1 MANKKKKINVE
12 PVVELA
18 EEIVVEPV
26 VKPEEELVEKPLII
40 TIVGYVDCCTRLN
53 VRAGKNTKSAV
64 IEVID
69 YNSKVEI
76 TDEYDNWYG
85 VITENGTKGFC
96 MKQYIKI

>member
-26 VKPEEELVEKPLII
+26 IKPEEELVKKQL
-40 TIVGYVDCCTRLN
+40 TIVGYVDGCSRLN

-69 YNSKVEI
+69 CNSKVEI

>member
-18 EEIVVEPV
+18 EEIVMEPV
-26 VKPEEELVEKPLII
+26 VKPEELVEKQLTI
-40 TIVGYVDCCTRLN
+40 IVGYVDGCARLN